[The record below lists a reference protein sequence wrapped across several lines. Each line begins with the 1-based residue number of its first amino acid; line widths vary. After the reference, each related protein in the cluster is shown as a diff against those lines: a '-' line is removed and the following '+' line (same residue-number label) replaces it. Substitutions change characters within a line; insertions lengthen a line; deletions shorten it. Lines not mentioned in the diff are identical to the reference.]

1 MIHYGEVRADAEWV
15 APWIG
20 SRGAADAGGWIAAE
34 NPAAEAVMKERRAN
48 DMTFIVSQAMRS
60 LFHPPLNLY
69 R

>member
-1 MIHYGEVRADAEWV
+1 VDHRIYLNSA
-15 APWIG
+15 
-20 SRGAADAGGWIAAE
+20 
-34 NPAAEAVMKERRAN
+34 KERRAN